1 MIAVHGLGV
10 VCEEGGHDLPC
21 WSSGRSFEVAF
32 WDRAVK
38 GGWIRHPSSLTRSLL
53 NITLSGEHRQ
63 DLVELLKVREGLVP
77 SAHDTNAL
85 KDIVVDHN
93 DDNDKGTNTITI
105 TGPGDAP
112 PP

>member
-1 MIAVHGLGV
+1 MI
-10 VCEEGGHDLPC
+10 
-21 WSSGRSFEVAF
+21 
-32 WDRAVK
+32 
-38 GGWIRHPSSLTRSLL
+38 
-53 NITLSGEHRQ
+53 RQ

-93 DDNDKGTNTITI
+93 DDNDKATNTISI